1 MSSPD
6 PFGWQQP
13 PITPMTAEERIE
25 ADDWVEQDLLTRDLA
40 SERLDA
46 VVTQATAE
54 LAYLERSGA
63 SAEAID
69 LVRRRIAAAAASRK
83 FVEEG

>member
-1 MSSPD
+1 MTSSD

-40 SERLDA
+40 VERLDA
-46 VVTQATAE
+46 VVAQATAE
-54 LAYLERSGA
+54 LAYLEQAGA
-63 SAEAID
+63 SAAAID
-69 LVRRRIAAAAASRK
+69 LVRRRIAAAEASRA
-83 FVEEG
+83 FVEES

>member
-6 PFGWQQP
+6 PFGWKQP

-54 LAYLERSGA
+54 LAYLETSEA
-63 SAEAID
+63 STEAID

>member
-1 MSSPD
+1 MTSPD
-6 PFGWQQP
+6 PFGWRQP
-13 PITPMTAEERIE
+13 PITPMTAEERID

-40 SERLDA
+40 VERLEA
-46 VVTQATAE
+46 VVAQATAE
-54 LAYLERSGA
+54 LAYLEENGA

-69 LVRRRIAAAAASRK
+69 LVRRRIAAAETSRT

>member
-6 PFGWQQP
+6 QFGWQQP

-54 LAYLERSGA
+54 LTYLETSGA
-63 SAEAID
+63 STEAID